1 MMTAITEEL
10 NFMFPPQAV
19 EVGSWTLPL
28 VIVMNSHIRYY
39 SELPPVLLGPT
50 YEQDKNLKAR
60 RDQNCKE
67 IIKDGVKMVIEGR
80 DDVMKSI
87 DAYWEN
93 FEPILRCDTKLT
105 YHKDTELIIEA
116 PAAVPEA
123 VEEEE
128 VGKDWVCG
136 FLDI

>member
-1 MMTAITEEL
+1 MEYLTRYQ
-10 NFMFPPQAV
+10 PV

-50 YEQDKNLKAR
+50 YDQDKDLKAR

-80 DDVMKSI
+80 DEVMKKI
-87 DAYWEN
+87 DEYWMN
-93 FEPILRCDTKLT
+93 FKPILRCDTSLT
-105 YHKDTELIIEA
+105 YPEDTALIIEST
-116 PAAVPEA
+116 AAEPEA
-123 VEEEE
+123 AEDNEDGDDQVR
-128 VGKDWVCG
+128 DL
-136 FLDI
+136 FDI